1 MEPQRIKISTAAKL
15 LSVTPLTIRRGIY
28 AGRIPFIKTDTG
40 RVFIPMSWI
49 NQQTGSKPPNT
60 DLKCAIYAR
69 ESFSENKSSLESQTD
84 GLKKYATAKG
94 YQIVSI
100 TQEIASGINDDRKK
114 LHQLLQ
120 QKNFD
125 VLLVEHKDKL
135 TRFGFKWFE
144 TLCPFKIE
152 VINLAE
158 NETHDLMFDL
168 VSIITSFCAR
178 LYGQR
183 RGRTKTDEA
192 IKAIKNPND

>member
-1 MEPQRIKISTAAKL
+1 MEPERIKISTAAKM

-28 AGRIPFIKTDTG
+28 AGRIPSIKTDTG
-40 RVFIPMSWI
+40 RRFIPMYWI
-49 NQQTGSKPPNT
+49 HQQTGSHPASNNI
-60 DLKCAIYAR
+60 KCAIYAR
-69 ESFSENKSSLESQTD
+69 ESSSENKSALESQTE

-100 TQEIASGINDDRKK
+100 IQEIASGINDDRKK

-125 VLLVEHKDKL
+125 VLLVEHKDRL

-144 TLCPFKIE
+144 TLCSFKIE
-152 VINLAE
+152 VINIAE
-158 NETHDLMFDL
+158 NKTHDLMDDL

-183 RGRTKTDEA
+183 RGRTKTDKA
-192 IKAIKNPND
+192 IKAIKNHD